1 MSIMIQAYIKKKTNQ
16 IQQIGKVW
24 EELEVELL

>member
-1 MSIMIQAYIKKKTNQ
+1 MSIMIQAYKKKKNQ